1 LDLPVFIVSVFVSKE
16 YGMLKNHLNIEYIRN
31 ILLFFFFIESDVL
44 GVILDTLC
52 KISGVIPL
60 SNADNI
66 PIIPKLKKVNDISIR
81 KTAKNIPT
89 YNPINVM
96 YETIEPRYKLGSLVV
111 DNVSKNKITVNTG
124 ALTAAIIANHLN
136 IFFVEIIPLMR

>member
-1 LDLPVFIVSVFVSKE
+1 
-16 YGMLKNHLNIEYIRN
+16 
-31 ILLFFFFIESDVL
+31 
-44 GVILDTLC
+44 
-52 KISGVIPL
+52 
-60 SNADNI
+60 
-66 PIIPKLKKVNDISIR
+66 
-81 KTAKNIPT
+81 
-89 YNPINVM
+89 M